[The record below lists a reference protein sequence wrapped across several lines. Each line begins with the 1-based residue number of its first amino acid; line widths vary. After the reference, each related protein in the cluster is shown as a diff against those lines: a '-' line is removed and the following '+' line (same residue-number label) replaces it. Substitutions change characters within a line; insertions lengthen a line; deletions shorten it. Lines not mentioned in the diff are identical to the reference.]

1 MLRAHTY
8 NTHLGVPNLTVLTVT
23 THEQHM
29 QKIVAL
35 LGDLTNGAGHAYML
49 FRTMPSLASLETA
62 PPPTPFIL
70 DTAWKRA
77 THPDCFIDR
86 P

>member
-1 MLRAHTY
+1 
-8 NTHLGVPNLTVLTVT
+8 
-23 THEQHM
+23 M

-35 LGDLTNGAGHAYML
+35 LGDLTNGGGHAYML

-62 PPPTPFIL
+62 PPPIPFIL

-77 THPDCFIDR
+77 GQSDCFIDR